1 MRWPEC
7 ARSLIAAFLLLLPYP
22 LRAAAEGAT
31 PLASVVTALNL
42 GDVSK
47 ADGLATEAL
56 ALTDLSSEDRS
67 RLLLNRGLARE
78 REDRRAEALADF
90 TAALAL
96 DALQPADKARAL
108 FDRGVAYDALGRT
121 QEAIS
126 DYSAALALAPDF
138 AVALNNRAN
147 AYRRSGRLED
157 ARRDYRASLAA
168 NNPEPEYPQYGLG
181 QIAEAQND
189 PAAAR
194 DSYQQA
200 LNASPGF
207 KLASDRLQA
216 IGEVFTPVLQAPS
229 AAAPG
234 ARQAGIIHLRAPLE
248 RPGSSSARARQMV
261 VALVPKIA
269 PAAYSKPDDAL
280 PLRPA
285 IVERIDGAGQNPHWS
300 GGHGRAG
307 QIQLGAWKAEAD
319 AAQGWNSL
327 VGRSSHLLDGLT
339 PEIVMADV
347 PGKGRFYR
355 LRAEPSVGISAA
367 DLCSR
372 LEAQGIDCIPV
383 K

>member
-1 MRWPEC
+1 
-7 ARSLIAAFLLLLPYP
+7 LIAAFLLLLPYP
-22 LRAAAEGAT
+22 LCAAAEGAT

-90 TAALAL
+90 TAALAP
-96 DALQPADKARAL
+96 DALQPADRARAF

-121 QEAIS
+121 KEAIS

-138 AVALNNRAN
+138 ALALNNRAN

-157 ARRDYRASLAA
+157 ATRDYRASLAA

-194 DSYQQA
+194 DWYQQA

-216 IGEVFTPVLQAPS
+216 IGEVFTPVLQTPS

-234 ARQAGIIHLRAPLE
+234 ARQAGVIHLRAPLE
-248 RPGSSSARARQMV
+248 RPGSGSAQARQMV

-285 IVERIDGAGQNPHWS
+285 IVERIDGAGQNPPAPHRS
-300 GGHGRAG
+300 GGHGSAG

-355 LRAEPSVGISAA
+355 LRAEPSAGISAA